1 MAKELNQQQIKYC
14 HLYVETSNQYQ
25 SAIDAGFSKNT
36 AKSACNNLMKNPL
49 ILSKIEEIQRN
60 ILLSS
65 DWSKSKLIAEI
76 QQVYQQSMAD
86 NDYTN
91 ALKSLD
97 LIGKYLGHAPTQA
110 KQMEV
115 KHSFERLLSAT
126 STAIED
132 HTKPVIN
139 IN

>member
-1 MAKELNQQQIKYC
+1 
-14 HLYVETSNQYQ
+14 
-25 SAIDAGFSKNT
+25 
-36 AKSACNNLMKNPL
+36 MKNPL
-49 ILSKIEEIQRN
+49 IIAKIEEIQRN

-97 LIGKYLGHAPTQA
+97 LIGKYLGHALTQA
-110 KQMEV
+110 KTMEV